1 MATLR
6 ARARRVVST
15 AAVALMMAGGAA
27 AQQCPAG
34 DGFQSWL
41 AAFRQ
46 EAAAEGVSTAALSS
60 LDGVRFDQRV
70 VDADRRQGVFSQS
83 FLEFSD
89 RMVADYRMAQ
99 GRQLL
104 KKHAD
109 MFARIERDFGVPGP
123 VLVGFWGLETDFGAN
138 LGEFRTLRSLATL
151 AYDCRRPEMFRA
163 ELKAALRLLDNGDL
177 TPNDMVG
184 AWAGEIGQMQFVPTY
199 YLENAVDYDGDG
211 RRNLVRSV
219 PDVLASSAN
228 LLRAHGWQ
236 PGQPW
241 LEEVRV
247 PADMP
252 WPEADLAIRHP
263 RSQWAAWGVTARDD
277 SPLPADGLRASLL
290 LPMGRLGPA
299 FLAYPNFDVYTQWNR
314 SLVYATTAAYYATRL
329 AGAPP
334 VSRGSAEALGR
345 KQIIDVQKRLQAL
358 GYDVGGIDG
367 TLGAGTRAAVK
378 DVQIRLGLPADS
390 YPDASFIAALRQM

>member
-1 MATLR
+1 MMKR
-6 ARARRVVST
+6 AT
-15 AAVALMMAGGAA
+15 AAAALAALSIWFAAGPALAA
-27 AQQCPAG
+27 CDNPAG
-34 DGFQSWL
+34 FPAWL
-41 AAFRQ
+41 EAFRA
-46 EAAAEGVSTAALSS
+46 EAAGEGISTAALSA
-60 LDGVRFDQRV
+60 LDGVRYDKKV
-70 VDADRRQGVFSQS
+70 VNADRAQGVFSQS

-89 RMVADYRMAQ
+89 RMVADYRMSQ
-99 GRQLL
+99 GKQLL

-109 MFARIERDFGVPGP
+109 TFARIEQEFGVPGP

-138 LGEFRTLRSLATL
+138 LGKFSTLQSLATL

-163 ELKAALRLLDNGDL
+163 ELKAALRLIDNGDL
-177 TPNDMVG
+177 APSDMVG

-236 PGQPW
+236 AGQPW
-241 LEEVRV
+241 LEEVHV

-263 RSQWAAWGVTARDD
+263 RSTWAAWGVTSADG
-277 SPLPADGLRASLL
+277 SPLPADGVRASLL

-334 VSRGSAEALGR
+334 VRRGSAEAVSR
-345 KQIIDVQKRLQAL
+345 DQIIDVQKRLAAL
-358 GYDVGGIDG
+358 GYDVGGVDG
-367 TLGAGTRAAVK
+367 TLGAATRAAVK
-378 DVQIRLGLPADS
+378 KVQMQLGLPADS
-390 YPDASFIAALRQM
+390 YPDSAFIAALRQM